1 MNNEM
6 NILARVYFGNTLL
19 EWLTSLGVALLC
31 LAGLAV
37 LKTIIVKRLGV
48 FADHTST
55 DVDDLVVE
63 MIKRTRLFFLIA
75 LSLFASSLTLTLSP
89 AAVLVIRKV
98 VVLSLLGQIVVWGTS
113 IIEYLIRRTRK
124 RRKDED
130 PSSATTLVALGFF
143 GRLVLWSVVLLLAL
157 DNLGVNITTLIAGLG
172 VGGIA
177 VALAVQSM
185 LGDVLASLSIVL
197 DKPFVLG
204 DFIVVEA
211 YLGAVEYIGLRTTRI
226 RSLSGEQIIF
236 SNADLLRCRIRN
248 YKRMNERRIVFN
260 FGVKYE
266 TPRDKLARIG
276 SMVREIIAAKT
287 DIRFDRAH
295 FKEFGNS
302 ALNYEVAYYVLSPD
316 YNLYMDLQQDINLEL
331 CKKFE
336 EEGIEFAY
344 PTHTVHIVPD
354 TNEAESASSSL
365 INKKR

>member
-1 MNNEM
+1 MNHEM
-6 NILARVYFGNTLL
+6 DMLARIYFGNTVL
-19 EWLTSLGVALLC
+19 EWLTSLGLALLC
-31 LAGLAV
+31 LAGLV
-37 LKTIIVKRLGV
+37 ILKAIIVKRLGA
-48 FADHTST
+48 FAAQTST

-63 MIKRTRLFFLIA
+63 MLKRTKSFFLII
-75 LSLFASSLTLTLSP
+75 LSLFASSLTLDLSP
-89 AAVLVIRKV
+89 AIVLIVRKVAVLA
-98 VVLSLLGQIVVWGTS
+98 LLGQVVVWGTNV
-113 IIEYLIRRTRK
+113 IEYLVRKTSK

-197 DKPFVLG
+197 DKPFVIG

-248 YKRMNERRIVFN
+248 YKRMNERRIVFT

-266 TPRDKLARIG
+266 TPHDKLARIG
-276 SMVREIIAAKT
+276 SMVRDIIASKT

-316 YNLYMDLQQDINLEL
+316 YNLYMDLQQEINLEL

-344 PTHTVHIVPD
+344 PTHTVHIVPAPKE
-354 TNEAESASSSL
+354 TPSISL
-365 INKKR
+365 NDGER